1 MSSTPTPDE
10 PRLLTEADI
19 IAIDDIETE
28 VVPVPEWGGS
38 VKLRGLSLDEVM
50 AARQAGDGDLAAM
63 SVRLLAASFEEPKL
77 SEEAIVALR
86 RKSASVVTR
95 LIKKATVL
103 SGIDADAMTRSERT
117 FRPESADGVPVPPG
131 A

>member
-1 MSSTPTPDE
+1 MTATT

-28 VVPVPEWGGS
+28 VVEVPEWGGS

-50 AARQAGDGDLAAM
+50 AARAGGTADAASM
-63 SVRLLAASFEEPKL
+63 SVKLLAAAFAEPEL
-77 SEEAIVALR
+77 SEAAVASLGK
-86 RKSASVVTR
+86 KSAAVVTR
-95 LIKKATVL
+95 LLQVATRL
-103 SGIDADAMTRSERT
+103 SGMDTEALQRSERT
-117 FRPESADGVPVPPG
+117 FRPEPADSVPIPPG

>member
-1 MSSTPTPDE
+1 MTDTT

-28 VVPVPEWGGS
+28 VVEVPEWGGS

-50 AARQAGDGDLAAM
+50 AARAGGTADAASM
-63 SVRLLAASFEEPKL
+63 SVKLLAASFAEPAL
-77 SEEAIVALR
+77 SEAAVASLGK
-86 RKSASVVTR
+86 KSAAVVTR
-95 LIKKATVL
+95 LLQVATRL
-103 SGIDADAMTRSERT
+103 SGMDTEALQRSERT
-117 FRPESADGVPVPPG
+117 FRPEPADSVPIPPG

>member
-1 MSSTPTPDE
+1 MTDS

-28 VVPVPEWGGS
+28 VVEVPEWGGS

-50 AARQAGDGDLAAM
+50 AARKGDADNLANT
-63 SVRLLAASFEEPKL
+63 STRLLAAAFAEPKL
-77 SEEAIVALR
+77 TEEGVVALR
-86 RKSASVVTR
+86 SKSAAVVTR
-95 LIKKATVL
+95 LLQVATRL
-103 SGIDADAMTRSERT
+103 SGMDDEAVVQAERT
-117 FRPESADGVPVPPG
+117 FRTEPGDGVPVPPG

>member
-1 MSSTPTPDE
+1 MTATT

-28 VVPVPEWGGS
+28 VVEVPEWGGS

-50 AARQAGDGDLAAM
+50 AARAGGTADAASM
-63 SVRLLAASFEEPKL
+63 SVKLLAASFAEPAL
-77 SEEAIVALR
+77 SEAAVASLGK
-86 RKSASVVTR
+86 KSAAVVTR
-95 LIKKATVL
+95 LLQVATRL
-103 SGIDADAMTRSERT
+103 SGMDTEALQRSERT
-117 FRPESADGVPVPPG
+117 FRPEPADSVPIPPG

>member
-1 MSSTPTPDE
+1 MTDTT

-28 VVPVPEWGGS
+28 VVEVPEWGGS

-50 AARQAGDGDLAAM
+50 AARAGGTADAASM
-63 SVRLLAASFEEPKL
+63 SVKLLAASFSEPEL
-77 SEEAIVALR
+77 SEAAIASLGK
-86 RKSASVVTR
+86 KSAAVVTR
-95 LIKKATVL
+95 LLQVATRL
-103 SGIDADAMTRSERT
+103 SGMDTEALQRSERT
-117 FRPESADGVPVPPG
+117 FRPESADSVPIPPG